1 MSAFA
6 ASTSRLVRARTTTA
20 VRPQAVIGITSRS
33 VPVSVL
39 GSSSRSLSSNAYSPS
54 APASRSPPSVQAGPS
69 SSSSS
74 TSGSLSTSSSSSEVN
89 HEAVTTTPKF
99 TTAEKEL
106 VDSIIRVDQAGELG
120 ANWIYRGQKWAMDL
134 KGDKKTSKQIE
145 EMWENERHHLTTLAH
160 LQTQHRARPT
170 LLYPLWQAMAF
181 GLGAS
186 TGLMGKE
193 AAMACTEAVE
203 TVIGEHYDDQLR
215 AIEPLLTPKDG
226 STPHPSIPLMANI
239 LREFRDDELEHLDTA
254 VEEGAQKAP
263 GHSLLSAVIGLGCK
277 AAIKVCEKV

>member
-1 MSAFA
+1 MSSFVASSSKLCRFRA
-6 ASTSRLVRARTTTA
+6 SSPASTIGSRH
-20 VRPQAVIGITSRS
+20 PRS
-33 VPVSVL
+33 VA
-39 GSSSRSLSSNAYSPS
+39 RALSSHAYSPT
-54 APASRSPPSVQAGPS
+54 PSPSQTRAGPS
-69 SSSSS
+69 TATS
-74 TSGSLSTSSSSSEVN
+74 TSTSTATATATAISSPSDI
-89 HEAVTTTPKF
+89 EAVTTTPNF
-99 TTAEKEL
+99 TDAEKEL

-134 KGDKKTSKQIE
+134 KGDKVTSKQVE

-215 AIEPLLTPKDG
+215 AIEPLLSPKDG

-263 GHSLLSAVIGLGCK
+263 GHSLLSAVIGFGCK